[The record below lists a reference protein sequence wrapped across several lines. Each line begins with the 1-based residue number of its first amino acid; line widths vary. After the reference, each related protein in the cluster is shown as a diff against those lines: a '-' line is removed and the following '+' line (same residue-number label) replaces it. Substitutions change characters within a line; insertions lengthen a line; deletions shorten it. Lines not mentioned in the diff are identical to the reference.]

1 MLIDEPCYVREA
13 KYVESLVTNRDPEAD
28 FKRKEMEAIIGFTE
42 LTGDPRV
49 PLAKRDQA
57 AEKSEEVKT
66 YNEGGIYLLLWSP
79 RMQKEY
85 KRFLPASSV
94 KEFLISNGLE
104 NCPDLEEKDL
114 RFFAEQWSNRKAPL
128 NITIFDN
135 DMDSVM
141 YETHQNLQSIEEQKP
156 QKLIGIKKG
165 RKKNGTSI

>member
-94 KEFLISNGLE
+94 KEFLISNGLV

-114 RFFAEQWSNRKAPL
+114 RFFAEQWSNRKHPL

-141 YETHQNLQSIEEQKP
+141 YETHQNLQGIEEKRP

-165 RKKNGTSI
+165 KRK